1 MYENLARLGTA
12 TQIDDC
18 NWDHNMRA
26 DKAIDGNTS
35 GHMSSKSVAVRIKTL
50 RSS

>member
-12 TQIDDC
+12 TQIDD
-18 NWDHNMRA
+18 WDHNMRA

-50 RSS
+50 RSC